1 MNKDKINEIAA
12 ILGTIIGAVIGTA
25 LVALVYWAVLVLMV
39 KIPLTFIQVWEA
51 VSVFDSIVN
60 YIKRQNARNS

>member
-39 KIPLTFIQVWEA
+39 KIPLTFIQVWG
-51 VSVFDSIVN
+51 VVIVYDTIVN
-60 YIKRQNARNS
+60 YIKR

>member
-12 ILGTIIGAVIGTA
+12 TLGTIVGAVIGTA

-39 KIPLTFIQVWEA
+39 KIPLTFIQVWG
-51 VSVFDSIVN
+51 VVIVYDTIVN
-60 YIKRQNARNS
+60 YIKR

>member
-12 ILGTIIGAVIGTA
+12 TLGTIVGAVIGTA

-39 KIPLTFIQVWEA
+39 KIPLTFIQVWG
-51 VSVFDSIVN
+51 VVIVYDSIVN
-60 YIKRQNARNS
+60 YIKR